1 MISTLIFHM
10 GSKAVKKDIV
20 RRQGRPFYREFKR
33 KAKRQYRAILP
44 QTPGIGNSIFK
55 FNYAFTP
62 AYIAWYKAFRAMG
75 LDRACT
81 VEWLWN
87 INENMLRLIPS
98 WLLKRYGAKI
108 YLGGFRK
115 KAPRHAAKSAQND
128 LPEYDYKIRFREVDD
143 NAFEIDIY
151 ECGMKKLCEKLG
163 ALDLFPGICRIDY
176 LVSHY
181 MGCGFHR
188 TKTLGDGDDCCDCR
202 YEMTG
207 VCPWEPAKGF
217 AGRK

>member
-1 MISTLIFHM
+1 MISTIIFHI
-10 GSKAVKKDIV
+10 GLKTAKKDIIQ
-20 RRQGRPFYREFKR
+20 RHGLPFYWEFKG
-33 KAKRQYRAILP
+33 KAKREYWAILS
-44 QTPGIGNSIFK
+44 QTPDIGNSIFK

-62 AYIAWYKAFRAMG
+62 AYIAWYRAFRALG
-75 LDRACT
+75 LDKTGA
-81 VEWLWN
+81 VEWIWN
-87 INENMLRLIPS
+87 ITESLLRLIPS
-98 WLLKRYGAKI
+98 WVLKRYGAKI

-115 KAPRHAAKSAQND
+115 KAPGHAVRSAQND
-128 LPEYDYKIRFREVDD
+128 LPAYDYKIRFQEIDAH
-143 NAFEIDIY
+143 AFGIDIY
-151 ECGMKKLCEKLG
+151 ECGMKKLCEKLN

-207 VCPWEPAKGF
+207 ACAWEPEKGF
-217 AGRK
+217 ADRK